1 MMMGDVVGRAFIVAA
16 LLAQTGLA
24 LAEDNP
30 EVPPREITTY
40 LFADE
45 SLESG
50 VESAVIGLSRAVTA
64 DGEETF
70 VDLSRE
76 YDLGYN
82 ELVAANPTLDPWV
95 VEKGRAVTLPMEW
108 ILPRGPREGIVVN
121 IPEMRL
127 YYYLPATLPGER
139 VSTVISYPVGLGRDE
154 WKTPLAEFR
163 VRGKTKNPVWILPDS
178 VKAERIKEKGH
189 TEEMIPGGAPD
200 NPLGRHR
207 IELTLGSYAIHGT
220 NKNWGVG
227 MQVSH
232 GCVRMFPEDIAA
244 LFPLVAIGT
253 KGRLEYQPVK
263 VGIRGGR
270 VLVEVHEDIYGMT
283 PWLWQLAQDVV
294 REAGLEREVDP
305 AKLEAAVDAV
315 SGVPTDV
322 GYADWPRPP
331 APSTVAGELTT
342 AHARASDGS
351 GDKPALD

>member
-1 MMMGDVVGRAFIVAA
+1 MIRSIVGRALLVIGAIVCTTVAK
-16 LLAQTGLA
+16 
-24 LAEDNP
+24 AEDNP
-30 EVPPREITTY
+30 EVPPRELTTY

-45 SLESG
+45 ALESG
-50 VESAVIGLSRAVTA
+50 IGSAVIGITRSVVAN
-64 DGEETF
+64 GEETF

-76 YDLGYN
+76 HDLGYN
-82 ELVAANPTLDPWV
+82 ELLAANPTLDPWV
-95 VEKGRAVTLPMEW
+95 VEKGRGLVLPTEW

-127 YYYLPATLPGER
+127 YYFMPPSLPGER
-139 VSTVISYPVGLGRDE
+139 VSTVISYPVGLGREE
-154 WKTPLAEFR
+154 WKTPLADFR

-189 TEEMIPGGAPD
+189 SEDMIPGGAPD

-207 IELTLGSYAIHGT
+207 FELTLGSYAIHGT

-244 LFPLVAIGT
+244 LFPLVPVGT
-253 KGRLEYQPVK
+253 KGRLDYQPVK

-270 VLVEVHEDIYGMT
+270 VLVEVHADIYGMT

-305 AKLEAAVDAV
+305 AKLEAAVEAL

-322 GYADWPRPP
+322 SYSDWPRPP
-331 APSTVAGELTT
+331 LPVAAEPGLVSAGVARPTPPQSTV
-342 AHARASDGS
+342 D
-351 GDKPALD
+351 

>member
-1 MMMGDVVGRAFIVAA
+1 MMRTLLGRFFVAVA
-16 LLAQTGLA
+16 TLTLATA
-24 LAEDNP
+24 ARAEDNP
-30 EVPPREITTY
+30 EVPPRELTTY

-45 SLESG
+45 SLDSG
-50 VESAVIGLSRAVTA
+50 IESAVIGLSRHLVVSG
-64 DGEETF
+64 DETF

-76 YDLGYN
+76 YDIGYN

-95 VEKGRAVTLPMEW
+95 AEKGRSLVLPTEW
-108 ILPRGPREGIVVN
+108 ILPRGAREGIVVN

-127 YYYLPATLPGER
+127 YYYLPASMPGER
-139 VSTVISYPVGLGRDE
+139 VSTVISYPVGLGREE

-178 VKAERIKEKGH
+178 VKAERIKEKG
-189 TEEMIPGGAPD
+189 ESEDMIPGGAPD

-244 LFPLVAIGT
+244 LFPLVPVGT
-253 KGRLEYQPVK
+253 KGRLDYQPVK

-294 REAGLEREVDP
+294 REAGLEGEVDP

-315 SGVPTDV
+315 SGMPTDV
-322 GYADWPRPP
+322 SYSDWPRPLTP
-331 APSTVAGELTT
+331 ATSEPGLLSAGAGQGPVAGDDAT
-342 AHARASDGS
+342 AD
-351 GDKPALD
+351 